1 MEQIVVEAQRRIP
14 GGKNANRRLRVSGKI
29 PAVVYGAG
37 REPLPLV
44 VDPNAITDVLH
55 SQSGHNTIFAVSVEG
70 GAKANV
76 MVKDYQLDPVR
87 GNIIHA
93 DLYVIAMDQLL
104 KLTVD
109 VEMVGEAEGVKLDG
123 GIMDVVTRSLEVECL
138 PADIPKSIR
147 VDVAPLKI
155 NDYIRVKNLPVD
167 PKVKILS
174 DAEVVI
180 VTIVPP
186 VKEEV
191 VEVVAPAEP
200 AEPEV
205 IRKGKAPEEGE
216 GEGEEKG
223 KPAKQP
229 AEKAKPESK

>member
-1 MEQIVVEAQRRIP
+1 MQQIVIEAQRRHSV
-14 GGKNANRRLRVSGKI
+14 GKNANRRLRESGKI

-37 REPLPLV
+37 RAPLALT
-44 VDPNAITDVLH
+44 VDPGAITDILH
-55 SQSGHNTIFAVSVEG
+55 SQGGHNTIFAVRVDG
-70 GAKANV
+70 GARANV

-87 GNIIHA
+87 GNLIHA
-93 DLYVIAMDQLL
+93 DLYVIAMDQRL

-109 VEMVGEAEGVKLDG
+109 VEIVGEAEGVKVGG
-123 GIMDVVTRSLEVECL
+123 GIMDVVSRSLEVECL
-138 PADIPKSIR
+138 PSDIPKSIR
-147 VDVAPLKI
+147 VDVSHLQI

-174 DAEVVI
+174 DPEVVV

-191 VEVVAPAEP
+191 VEVAPAAP

-205 IRKGKAPEEGE
+205 IRKGKVAEEAEGE
-216 GEGEEKG
+216 GEEEKG

-229 AEKAKPESK
+229 EKAKPEPK

>member
-1 MEQIVVEAQRRIP
+1 
-14 GGKNANRRLRVSGKI
+14 
-29 PAVVYGAG
+29 
-37 REPLPLV
+37 
-44 VDPNAITDVLH
+44 VDPEAISDILH
-55 SQSGHNTIFAVSVEG
+55 SQSGHNTIFAVSVDG
-70 GAKANV
+70 GEQSTV

-93 DLYVIAMDQLL
+93 DFYEIAMDQLL

-109 VEMVGEAEGVKLDG
+109 VEMVGEAEGVKIGG

-138 PADIPKSIR
+138 PSDIPESIQ
-147 VDVAPLKI
+147 VNVSHLKI

-167 PKVKILS
+167 PKVRILS

-191 VEVVAPAEP
+191 PEVVVAAEP

-205 IRKGKAPEEGE
+205 IRKGKIAEEGE

-223 KPAKQP
+223 KPGKQS
-229 AEKAKPESK
+229 EKAKPEPK

>member
-1 MEQIVVEAQRRIP
+1 MEQIVIEARQRTP
-14 GGKNANRRLRVSGKI
+14 GGKNANRRLRNSGRI

-37 REPLPLV
+37 RKALPLL
-44 VDPNAITDVLH
+44 VDPIEISEILH
-55 SQSGHNTIFAVSVEG
+55 SHSGHNTIFAVTVDG
-70 GAKANV
+70 GARANV

-93 DLYVIAMDQLL
+93 DFYEIAMDQLL

-109 VEMVGEAEGVKLDG
+109 VEMVGTAEGVKLG

-138 PADIPKSIR
+138 PADIPESIK
-147 VDVAPLKI
+147 VDVSALMI
-155 NDYIRVKNLPVD
+155 NDYIRVKNLPGD

-191 VEVVAPAEP
+191 VEEVPVAP

-205 IRKGKAPEEGE
+205 IKKGKTLETEGE
-216 GEGEEKG
+216 GEEEKG

-229 AEKAKPESK
+229 EKAKPESK

>member
-1 MEQIVVEAQRRIP
+1 MEQIVIEAQRRTP
-14 GGKNANRRLRVSGKI
+14 AGKNANRRIRKAGRI

-37 REPLPLV
+37 KEALPLL
-44 VDPNAITDVLH
+44 VDPDAVSEILH
-55 SQSGHNTIFAVSVEG
+55 SQSGHNTIFAVSVDG
-70 GAKANV
+70 GSQATV

-93 DLYVIAMDQLL
+93 DLYEIAMDQLL

-109 VEMVGEAEGVKLDG
+109 VEMVGEAEGVKLG

-147 VDVAPLKI
+147 VDVSPLQV

-191 VEVVAPAEP
+191 VEVAPAAP

-205 IRKGKAPEEGE
+205 IRKGKALEEGE

-223 KPAKQP
+223 KTAKQP
-229 AEKAKPESK
+229 EKSKPESK

>member
-1 MEQIVVEAQRRIP
+1 MQQIVIEAQRRNP
-14 GGKNANRRLRVSGKI
+14 AGKNANRRLRKSGKI
-29 PAVVYGAG
+29 PAVVYGSG
-37 REPLPLV
+37 RAPLALA
-44 VDPNAITDVLH
+44 VDPGAITDILH
-55 SQSGHNTIFAVSVEG
+55 SQSGHNTIFAVSVDG
-70 GAKANV
+70 GARANV

-87 GNIIHA
+87 GNLIHA

-109 VEMVGEAEGVKLDG
+109 VEMVGEAEGVKVGG
-123 GIMDVVTRSLEVECL
+123 GIMDVVSRSLEVECL
-138 PADIPKSIR
+138 PSDIPKSIR
-147 VDVAPLKI
+147 VDVSPLAI

-174 DAEVVI
+174 DPEVVI

-191 VEVVAPAEP
+191 VEVAPVAP

-205 IRKGKAPEEGE
+205 IRKGKVAEEAE
-216 GEGEEKG
+216 GEGEEEKG
-223 KPAKQP
+223 KSAKQP
-229 AEKAKPESK
+229 EKAKPESK

>member
-1 MEQIVVEAQRRIP
+1 MEQTVVEAQRREP
-14 GGKNANRRLRVSGKI
+14 AGKNANRRLRKSGHI
-29 PAVVYGAG
+29 PAVVYGAK
-37 REPLPLV
+37 RDPLPLL
-44 VDPNAITDVLH
+44 VDPIAISNILH
-55 SQSGHNTIFAVSVEG
+55 SQSGHNTIFSVKVEG
-70 GAKANV
+70 SQANV

-87 GNIIHA
+87 GNLIHA
-93 DLYVIAMDQLL
+93 DLYEIAMDQLL

-123 GIMDVVTRSLEVECL
+123 GIMDVVSRTLEVECL
-138 PADIPKSIR
+138 PTDIPESIK
-147 VDVAPLKI
+147 VDVSHLKI
-155 NDYIRVKNLPVD
+155 NDYIRVRNLPVD

-174 DAEVVI
+174 EPEVVI

-191 VEVVAPAEP
+191 VEVAAPVGP

-205 IRKGKAPEEGE
+205 IKKGKAVEEGE

-223 KPAKQP
+223 KSGKQ